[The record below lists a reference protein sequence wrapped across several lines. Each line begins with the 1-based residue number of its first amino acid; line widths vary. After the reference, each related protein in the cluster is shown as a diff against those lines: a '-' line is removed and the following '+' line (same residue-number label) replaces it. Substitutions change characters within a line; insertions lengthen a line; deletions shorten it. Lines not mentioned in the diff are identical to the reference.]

1 MKVGEDVLEVVSDE
15 CFTMNDS
22 LDDEDV
28 SWVKLKDISLGEVR
42 MSGVVV
48 AVVMDWFSID
58 VRVACGQ
65 ACKKWNK

>member
-1 MKVGEDVLEVVSDE
+1 MKVGEDVLEVVEVVSDE

-48 AVVMDWFSID
+48 AVVMD
-58 VRVACGQ
+58 
-65 ACKKWNK
+65 